1 MSEKGKR
8 KTSVKGGSEY
18 KKRHLIIW
26 GVVCT
31 LSLCFLCCCEDKNDT
46 PKESNAKSETEL
58 LKAIVD
64 NKIEPLIEEG
74 KCVGVSVGV
83 INGDANAVFSY
94 GKVHSDS
101 NEVPDGDTIY
111 EIGSIT
117 KVFTTLLLAD
127 AVASGKADFNDT
139 IDKFMPADVNVP
151 DFNGRGIRLIDLA
164 THTSAL
170 PRIPGNMNILA
181 GLNNPYSGYSE
192 KELYEFL
199 SSYKLQREPGEKYNY
214 SNLGMGLLGHILEL
228 AEGRKYEQLLVSN
241 ICGPLEMDDTQINLS
256 EQQKKRL
263 AQGYGGN
270 PLWPAGIKV
279 PMNNWDFLV
288 LSGCGAIR
296 SSVNDMMKFLKAN
309 MGIHKT
315 QLYES
320 MEKTH
325 RQTNKVDDVMRI
337 ALGWL
342 IMDLEDSDEDIVW
355 HNGGT
360 AGYHSFIG
368 FNSKYRAGVV
378 VLSNTAANEV
388 DSAGFEILFEI
399 IEKSR
404 DNIQTDKKD

>member
-1 MSEKGKR
+1 MSKCGKR
-8 KTSVKGGSEY
+8 KLTVNSTAVQ
-18 KKRHLIIW
+18 HIIW
-26 GVVCT
+26 GVVVF
-31 LSLCFLCCCEDKNDT
+31 LSVCFLCCCKDKSDT
-46 PKESNAKSETEL
+46 LVESNARSETKL
-58 LKAIVD
+58 LKEIVD
-64 NKIEPLIEEG
+64 NQIRPLIEEG

-94 GKVHSDS
+94 GKVHLDS
-101 NEVPDGDTIY
+101 NEVPDGNTIY

-127 AVASGKADFNDT
+127 AVANGYADFNDT
-139 IDKFMPADVNVP
+139 IDKFLPADVNIP

-170 PRIPGNMNILA
+170 PRIPNNINILA
-181 GLNNPYSGYSE
+181 GLNNPYSDYSE

-199 SSYKLQREPGEKYNY
+199 SSYKLQREPGAQYEY
-214 SNLGMGLLGHILEL
+214 SNLGGGLLGHILEL
-228 AEGRKYEQLLVSN
+228 SEGEKYEQLLVSN
-241 ICGPLEMDDTQINLS
+241 ICEPLGMDDTRITLS

-263 AQGYGGN
+263 AKGYGRN
-270 PLWPAGIKV
+270 PLWPADITIKV
-279 PMNNWDFLV
+279 PMGNWDFLV
-288 LSGCGAIR
+288 LAGCGALR

-309 MGIHKT
+309 MGIEKT
-315 QLYES
+315 HLYES
-320 MEKTH
+320 MEITH
-325 RQTNKVDDVMRI
+325 RQMEKIEGAMRI

-378 VLSNTAANEV
+378 VLSNTAAFEV
-388 DSAGFEILFEI
+388 DSAGFEILSEI

-404 DNIQTDKKD
+404 DKTQTNKKD